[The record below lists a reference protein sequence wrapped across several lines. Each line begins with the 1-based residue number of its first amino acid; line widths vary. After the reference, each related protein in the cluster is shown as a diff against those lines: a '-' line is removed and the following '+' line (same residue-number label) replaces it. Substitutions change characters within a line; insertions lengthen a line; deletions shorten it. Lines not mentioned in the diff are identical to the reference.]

1 MLSHKKL
8 NPIKA
13 ELIITERKLNISL
26 VFIKQSCF
34 AVPKNFELNSTYY
47 FVMKIPNKR
56 NFNKLQLI
64 IHQILT
70 WKDLWNFVKSPP
82 YLLFIDTALPLN
94 NSISFRK
101 NLLETM

>member
-13 ELIITERKLNISL
+13 ELIITGRKLNISL

-70 WKDLWNFVKSPP
+70 WKDL
-82 YLLFIDTALPLN
+82 
-94 NSISFRK
+94 
-101 NLLETM
+101 